1 MLEIYGNSCFYHV
14 LLLCHLGRK
23 YLFTYLLQI
32 ILQMQS
38 YETLFCLQNNI
49 SKQHLPKVPKWL
61 IRRVS
66 NNSAHVFCKKLL
78 AEENS
83 CCCVSITRLV
93 KSHLL
98 LTYRGA
104 FLWRN
109 LGEICHFLTETFF
122 LACNWR
128 FWQKYTMGTSQSNVE
143 KARPLD
149 RSNKRKA
156 RTTDFMSPK
165 KKWW

>member
-1 MLEIYGNSCFYHV
+1 MLKQRITSKCQKSMATAVSIMFCYFATQGGNICLLIYCKSFYRCRVIVFFCF
-14 LLLCHLGRK
+14 
-23 YLFTYLLQI
+23 
-32 ILQMQS
+32 
-38 YETLFCLQNNI
+38 QNNI
-49 SKQHLPKVPKWL
+49 SKQHLPKVPKLL
-61 IRRVS
+61 IRQVS
-66 NNSAHVFCKKLL
+66 NNSALVFCKKLL

-122 LACNWR
+122 WHAIGDFDKNIPVTLA
-128 FWQKYTMGTSQSNVE
+128 QSRE
-143 KARPLD
+143 QL
-149 RSNKRKA
+149 S
-156 RTTDFMSPK
+156 TG
-165 KKWW
+165 

>member
-38 YETLFCLQNNI
+38 YSFFFCFQNNI
-49 SKQHLPKVPKWL
+49 SKQHLPKVPKLL
-61 IRRVS
+61 IRQVS
-66 NNSAHVFCKKLL
+66 NNSALVFCKKLL

-122 LACNWR
+122 WHAIGDFDKNIPVTLA
-128 FWQKYTMGTSQSNVE
+128 QSRE
-143 KARPLD
+143 QLSTRLSI
-149 RSNKRKA
+149 RSS
-156 RTTDFMSPK
+156 TLSFHQ
-165 KKWW
+165 